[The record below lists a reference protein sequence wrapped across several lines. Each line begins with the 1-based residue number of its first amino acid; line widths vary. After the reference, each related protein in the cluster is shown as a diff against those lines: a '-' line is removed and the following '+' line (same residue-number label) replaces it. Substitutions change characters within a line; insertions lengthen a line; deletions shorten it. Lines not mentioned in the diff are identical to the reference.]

1 MKKGSYLVNTS
12 RGPLVDEAAL
22 CDALDSGHLRG
33 AALDVYEEEPAVNPR
48 LLTHR
53 DVVIVP
59 HIGSATEE
67 ARNGMARIAATE
79 IVRFFRKQP
88 PLHAVT

>member
-1 MKKGSYLVNTS
+1 MRPGSYLINTS

-33 AALDVYEEEPAVNPR
+33 AGLDVYEDEPEVNRR
-48 LLTHR
+48 LLR
-53 DVVIVP
+53 MRNVVIVP
-59 HIGSATEE
+59 HIGSATDE

-79 IVRFFRKQP
+79 ILRYFRRQP